1 MLQTFGVAAPEKAF
15 PKLQDAMQV
24 PTLNIRG
31 LASSFVGPGART
43 IVPDRA
49 TAAIDIRLVKE
60 TPGEDLVTKLRAH
73 IVKQGYHLVE
83 RGSRR
88 CDAREVREAR
98 ALDAG
103 RSDARGV
110 PDARRRIL
118 TPARSWRR

>member
-1 MLQTFGVAAPEKAF
+1 MLDAVPDDSARMLRTFGVAAPEKAF

-60 TPGEDLVTKLRAH
+60 TPAR
-73 IVKQGYHLVE
+73 IS
-83 RGSRR
+83 SR
-88 CDAREVREAR
+88 
-98 ALDAG
+98 
-103 RSDARGV
+103 S
-110 PDARRRIL
+110 
-118 TPARSWRR
+118 